1 MSRSTSTDVIIIG
14 GSIAG
19 LMHALVLRSLGRNVR
34 VLEARS
40 HAQMGARA
48 AGMSLWPYAQ
58 ELITKYVPGSD
69 LETFTFRNRE
79 VHVLDGE
86 GKMLSQRPV
95 VDDVRTT
102 SWAVV
107 HEMLLKTCKS
117 CWEGDGEI
125 SIEMGARVCDIH
137 EEENSMVLRIK
148 NTEGSESQ
156 VSAPLVIAADGA
168 RSFVRMQVLPDVEPK
183 YSGYLAWRGSI
194 PERYAPSELDC
205 VLNGTLANFPLGGS
219 YILV

>member
-19 LMHALVLRSLGRNVR
+19 LMHALVLRSLGRKVR
-34 VLEARS
+34 VFEARS
-40 HAQMGARA
+40 HEQMGARA
-48 AGMSLWPYAQ
+48 AGMSLWSHAQ
-58 ELITKYVPGSD
+58 ELITNYVPGSD
-69 LETFTFRNRE
+69 LEAFTFRNRE
-79 VHVLDGE
+79 VHVFHGE

-107 HEMLLKTCKS
+107 HEMLLKACKS
-117 CWEGDGEI
+117 CGADDGDI
-125 SIEMGARVCDIH
+125 SLDMGARVCDIH
-137 EEENSMVLRIK
+137 EEGDRMVVRIK
-148 NTEGSESQ
+148 DAEGTESQ
-156 VSAPLVIAADGA
+156 FSAALVIAADGA
-168 RSFVRMQVLPDVEPK
+168 RSFVRTLVLPGVEPK

-194 PERYAPSELDC
+194 PELYAPPELGC